1 MEEQQFFV
9 TLDRVAE
16 ESGLTAAYT
25 PKDLKEIKI
34 YATEV
39 YRPGI
44 FLAGYAIDWGGAD
57 AMLGMC
63 LVFGVIGVLFMLAA
77 GRSKT

>member
-1 MEEQQFFV
+1 MEEQHFFV
-9 TLDRVAE
+9 TLDRVAS
-16 ESGLTAAYT
+16 ESGLTVAYT

-44 FLAGYAIDWGGAD
+44 FLAGY
-57 AMLGMC
+57 
-63 LVFGVIGVLFMLAA
+63 
-77 GRSKT
+77 